1 MKSIYNQNQN
11 YSSNPG
17 CHAIDKNIDKRFG
30 FVFAAV
36 CLTGI
41 GYFIFFKGLGG
52 TPYAAQ
58 IKDVLN
64 QSLSTVLAVM
74 FGFWL
79 LISLLIDK
87 VFKKDVLVLVVG
99 VGTFGLALSFSGND
113 LVNFIGVPMAA
124 YHSYE
129 AWSVSGISP
138 GDFSMSVLNKQVPA
152 EPLFLFIAGGVMVT
166 TLWFSFFFQAED
178 GIRDF

>member
-1 MKSIYNQNQN
+1 
-11 YSSNPG
+11 
-17 CHAIDKNIDKRFG
+17 
-30 FVFAAV
+30 
-36 CLTGI
+36 
-41 GYFIFFKGLGG
+41 
-52 TPYAAQ
+52 
-58 IKDVLN
+58 
-64 QSLSTVLAVM
+64 M

-129 AWSVSGISP
+129 AWLVSGISP

-166 TLWFSFFFQAED
+166 TLWFSKKARTVVETSINLSRQSEGKERFQSNMFSRSIVRGSTRLVDALGFIIPQSIQDKIDKSFERPD
-178 GIRDF
+178 DANQPKDAPAFDLFAPRLI